1 MNELQMKKYIKDNID
16 YLERTEQIDT
26 LTVLAAQEGVNM
38 KKLLIDCKMG
48 SNMDLDLLS
57 PELIQMFYNMV
68 NSKIKRI

>member
-1 MNELQMKKYIKDNID
+1 MNETQMKKYIKDNID
-16 YLERTEQIDT
+16 YLERIELIDI
-26 LTVLAAQEGVNM
+26 LTILAAQDGVNM

-48 SNMDLDLLS
+48 SNMDLDLLK